1 MRKTGW
7 IFVPSC
13 NWQWVGIRAFYCKK
27 DFFFFLLN
35 LHQYGPLTFCFPP
48 PFQNLKRIKTT
59 SIPPLDPLRP
69 LGYVYTLRK
78 LCNYTILH
86 GNRSFLG
93 FSIKYLFLHFMVIR
107 IGEMKFSRASK
118 NSAIEYIST
127 RIDIILYIL
136 HTSCMKNINT
146 PARDRTKSHLRIFF
160 HLRFDF
166 VARVKSNFFF
176 PLVIREYN
184 IVTLREIR
192 KKKKVNIFRNARTI
206 IQYTNIQ

>member
-1 MRKTGW
+1 MDVNWGRQDEYLSLLAIDSESVLEHFIVKKT
-7 IFVPSC
+7 
-13 NWQWVGIRAFYCKK
+13 
-27 DFFFFLLN
+27 FFFFLLN

-69 LGYVYTLRK
+69 LVYVYTLRK

-166 VARVKSNFFF
+166 VARVKSNFFS
-176 PLVIREYN
+176 LSLYASIISLHCEKSER
-184 IVTLREIR
+184 R
-192 KKKKVNIFRNARTI
+192 KK
-206 IQYTNIQ
+206 